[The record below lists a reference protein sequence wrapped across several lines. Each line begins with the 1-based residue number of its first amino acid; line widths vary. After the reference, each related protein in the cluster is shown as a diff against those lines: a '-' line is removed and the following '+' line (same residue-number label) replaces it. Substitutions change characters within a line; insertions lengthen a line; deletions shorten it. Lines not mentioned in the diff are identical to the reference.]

1 MINKPSIEAI
11 NKFDNSL
18 IGKTKNAYLKKAKIT
33 GILAI
38 VFGIVWII
46 LSIYY
51 KMKWYDYVTAILLIL
66 FGLYF
71 ILNSISI
78 KYQEVNI
85 FINKEHKK
93 SSN

>member
-38 VFGIVWII
+38 MFGIVWTI
-46 LSIYY
+46 LNIYY
-51 KMKWYDYVTAILLIL
+51 KLNWYDYVTAILLIL
-66 FGLYF
+66 FGIYF
-71 ILNSISI
+71 ILNSKRI
-78 KYQEVNI
+78 KYQEVNK
-85 FINKEHKK
+85 FINEEQKK

>member
-66 FGLYF
+66 FGIYF
-71 ILNSISI
+71 ILNSKRI
-78 KYQEVNI
+78 KYQEVNK
-85 FINKEHKK
+85 FINEEQKK

>member
-71 ILNSISI
+71 ILNSIRI

-85 FINKEHKK
+85 FINKE
-93 SSN
+93 NRFFFL